1 MGKRITNSE
10 LTKQVNRSNDK
21 INGTTKED
29 IDEIVEMNQLN
40 DERHLERLSL
50 LPPNL
55 RQKFTSGS
63 PPKLKLKSMRF
74 FIN

>member
-1 MGKRITNSE
+1 MVLIWAKRITNSE
-10 LTKQVNRSNDK
+10 LTKQQVNRSNDK

-40 DERHLERLSL
+40 DEQILERLSL

-55 RQKFTSGS
+55 RQKFTSGVHQN
-63 PPKLKLKSMRF
+63 L
-74 FIN
+74 N